1 MQVAATAALV
11 VTDLKE
17 ERGGLLEW
25 GVRCPT
31 VRLCVI
37 QKRGEI
43 TSSGLEFK
51 KPGLL
56 GATVP
61 GTYIKRAAGGEVGS
75 RRVRVTHMARR
86 QKKPK
91 INIEIKWQT
100 C

>member
-1 MQVAATAALV
+1 M
-11 VTDLKE
+11 
-17 ERGGLLEW
+17 
-25 GVRCPT
+25 RCPT

-86 QKKPK
+86 QKQKQTLRQNGKPAENK
-91 INIEIKWQT
+91 FYKVFPGQSVNIFT
-100 C
+100 